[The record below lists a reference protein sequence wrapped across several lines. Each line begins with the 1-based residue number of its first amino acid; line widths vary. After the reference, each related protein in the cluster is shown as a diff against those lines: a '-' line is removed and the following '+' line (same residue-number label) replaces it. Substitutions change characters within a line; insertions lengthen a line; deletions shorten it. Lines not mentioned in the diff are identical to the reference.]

1 MIKPV
6 QRYSILRLSST
17 NQPTNRKKQM
27 PITKPTIETDAYLD
41 EDTETATPKVG
52 TTVQK
57 GWDAFDAIAVQSD
70 SEFPTDFKFS
80 EEPVL
85 IKFLEDQ
92 PFAVYE
98 QHWIERPKGKKSFVC
113 IGDNC
118 PLCDVLG
125 DMPRGKFAFNV
136 LVLSG
141 ASQGVQILTAPP
153 TLARLVKKSNE
164 DDRKGPLS
172 KEFWEVSRMGTGPTT
187 NFTLNFVRGR
197 DLAEEWKLSSD
208 AVQELVAAAV
218 PFTAEVIR
226 ETPRSEMLEVARS
239 VA

>member
-1 MIKPV
+1 
-6 QRYSILRLSST
+6 
-17 NQPTNRKKQM
+17 M
-27 PITKPTIETDAYLD
+27 PITKPSVDADNYLAED
-41 EDTETATPKVG
+41 SEDTMPKVG
-52 TTVQK
+52 TTVQQ
-57 GWDAFDAIAVQSD
+57 GWDAFDSLVQENT

-80 EEPVL
+80 DEPQLV
-85 IKFLEDQ
+85 KFLEDQ
-92 PFAVYE
+92 PFASYE

-113 IGDNC
+113 IGDAC

-125 DMPRGKFAFNV
+125 DKPRGKFSFNV

-141 ASQGVQILTAPP
+141 DTQGVQILTAPP
-153 TLARLVKKSNE
+153 SLARQIKKAH
-164 DDRKGPLS
+164 DDERKGPLS
-172 KEFWEVSRMGTGPTT
+172 KEFWEISRLGTGPTT
-187 NFTLNFVRGR
+187 QYTLNFVRGR
-197 DLAEEWKLSSD
+197 DLAEEWKLSID